1 PINQCPPGGLEGVT
15 ILSKITGRPVLPLNP
30 DNGTEGPMTVAV
42 IDEAW
47 CIGCTLCLKVCP
59 TDAILGSNKVM
70 HTVIEAACTGCDLC
84 LPVCPVDC
92 IEMVPISDE
101 HTGWSAWSP
110 ALAQQARQRYEA
122 RQLRLIE
129 EDKQQASRQ
138 QSKAEMKLADL
149 ATHTRF
155 DADKEMAR
163 KRAIIEAALAKAKTR
178 QKS

>member
-1 PINQCPPGGLEGVT
+1 
-15 ILSKITGRPVLPLNP
+15 
-30 DNGTEGPMTVAV
+30 
-42 IDEAW
+42 
-47 CIGCTLCLKVCP
+47 
-59 TDAILGSNKVM
+59 M

-101 HTGWSAWSP
+101 RTGWSAWSP

-129 EDKQQASRQ
+129 EDKQHASRQ

-163 KRAIIEAALAKAKTR
+163 KRAIIEAALAKAKAR